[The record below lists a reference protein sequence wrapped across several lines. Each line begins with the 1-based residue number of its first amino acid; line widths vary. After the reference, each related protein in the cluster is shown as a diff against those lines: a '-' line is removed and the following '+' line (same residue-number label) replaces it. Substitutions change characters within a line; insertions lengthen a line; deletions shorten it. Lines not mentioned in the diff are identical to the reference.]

1 MKIKGNKRYYGEVIG
16 IALLD
21 QEYSEPLLPGDVGNA
36 STYDFPVRLKII
48 EGLYDNPFPPIRDEK
63 GNYTPDVQKT
73 VNAVKELEAD
83 GVRAIVMACGY
94 FSILQ
99 DILTEEVEIPVF
111 SSALMLV
118 PLISKMIGKKKKV
131 GIIVA
136 SKSSI
141 TEEFLSPAG
150 IDDSIN
156 YTIEGLD
163 SSQEFNDCIMRGT
176 RTDLDVD
183 LLRKDVID
191 ITKNFVDKNP
201 DIGAI
206 LLECTTLP
214 TFSADIQ
221 EVTNLPVF
229 DYITFI
235 NSIYHAVVQKRYMG
249 II

>member
-1 MKIKGNKRYYGEVIG
+1 MKIIGGKKYYGEAIG

-48 EGLYDNPFPPIRDEK
+48 EGLYDNPYPPIFDKK
-63 GNYTPDVQKT
+63 GDYTEDVQKVVNT
-73 VNAVKELEAD
+73 VRELEGD

-94 FSILQ
+94 FSLLQ
-99 DILTEEVEIPVF
+99 NILTEEVDIPVF

-118 PLISKMIGKKKKV
+118 PLISKMINKKRKV

-136 SKSSI
+136 SKISI
-141 TEEFLSPAG
+141 TEDFLKPVG
-150 IDDSIN
+150 INDSIN
-156 YTIEGLD
+156 YVIEGLD
-163 SSQEFNDCIMRGT
+163 SSREFNDCIMGGT
-176 RTDLDVD
+176 RVDIDVD
-183 LLRKDVID
+183 ILRKDIVNIA
-191 ITKNFVDKNP
+191 KNFVDRNP

-221 EVTNLPVF
+221 EVTKLPVF

-235 NSIYHAVVQKRYMG
+235 NTIYQAVVQKRYKG